1 MKLVLSRK
9 EAHVLYDF
17 FQKMGFIKQWQGYF
31 GRERQPI
38 ASMHPDFHDML
49 GGRSTKDFLMA
60 YTPFTDS
67 TVTLKFFKNK

>member
-1 MKLVLSRK
+1 MKLVLSDK

-17 FQKMGFIKQWQGYF
+17 FQKMGVLEQWCGHF
-31 GRERQPI
+31 GCERQSI
-38 ASMHPDFHDML
+38 ASIHPAFHDMF
-49 GGRSTKDFLMA
+49 GGRLTEDFLMA